1 MTNGEPYKPFRYRQL
16 LEKHLLMTILSEHS
30 ITISE
35 IDNMPLLDRDYLF
48 DKLMERQKAIEKAR
62 MDSANKSSRKTK

>member
-1 MTNGEPYKPFRYRQL
+1 
-16 LEKHLLMTILSEHS
+16 MTILSEHS